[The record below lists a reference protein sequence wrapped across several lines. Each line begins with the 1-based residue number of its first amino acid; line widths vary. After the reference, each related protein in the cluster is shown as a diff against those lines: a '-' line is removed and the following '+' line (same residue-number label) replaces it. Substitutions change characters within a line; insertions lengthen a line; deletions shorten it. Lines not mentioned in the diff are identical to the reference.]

1 MQHTSQF
8 AAYCLNQDLLV
19 KIVSNFAIG
28 SCLGWQ
34 SWKKEVDS
42 DIMLYL
48 QHTAALL
55 QHIRVNAAHCQYWL
69 ELHDF
74 FYLCTNLVPK
84 DEQDGIGC
92 KNAHAAAYCCI
103 FAAYWPNC
111 SILPKSAFI
120 GYIFIKLC
128 NWGLFRM
135 AIMKKRG
142 ELWYHAVLAY
152 LQQILCKYTLE
163 LQFLLIQ

>member
-1 MQHTSQF
+1 
-8 AAYCLNQDLLV
+8 
-19 KIVSNFAIG
+19 
-28 SCLGWQ
+28 
-34 SWKKEVDS
+34 
-42 DIMLYL
+42 MLYL

-92 KNAHAAAYCCI
+92 KNAHTAAYCCI
-103 FAAYWPNC
+103 VAAYWPNC
-111 SILPKSAFI
+111 SILPKSGFI

-135 AIMKKRG
+135 AIMKKNVDCDIM
-142 ELWYHAVLAY
+142 LYLQHTAAY
-152 LQQILCKYTLE
+152 LQHICVNASHCLSLQI
-163 LQFLLIQ
+163 QVRIA